1 MNFLN
6 NHSYPYSNTRQATYA
21 KNVIVA
27 TSQPLAS
34 QAGLDILK
42 KGGNAIDAA
51 IATAA
56 CLTVVEPTSNGIGGD
71 AFALV
76 WTKGKLHGLNGSG
89 KSPASITIDAVKKAG
104 HDSMPRYGWYPVTVP
119 GAPSAWAELSR
130 RFGKLPFREVLQP
143 AIDYAENGFPV
154 SPTLSKYW
162 QRAFRIF
169 NEQLQGEEFANWFAT
184 FAPKGRAPL
193 PGDRKSVVE

>member
-1 MNFLN
+1 
-6 NHSYPYSNTRQATYA
+6 
-21 KNVIVA
+21 
-27 TSQPLAS
+27 
-34 QAGLDILK
+34 
-42 KGGNAIDAA
+42 
-51 IATAA
+51 
-56 CLTVVEPTSNGIGGD
+56 
-71 AFALV
+71 
-76 WTKGKLHGLNGSG
+76 
-89 KSPASITIDAVKKAG
+89 
-104 HDSMPRYGWYPVTVP
+104 MPRYGWYPVTVP

-169 NEQLQGEEFANWFAT
+169 KEQLQGEEFANWFAT

-193 PGDRKSVVE
+193 PGEIWASQYHARALRLIAETNATSFYTGDIAEDIVSF